1 MRRLLLFGLALVL
14 AGLVLASA
22 ASLDVDGGVLQVF
35 RIGVQVEVPSSL
47 TPTSSTPVTDSM
59 TTIITTTTSYPA
71 DETSTIVDPETP

>member
-59 TTIITTTTSYPA
+59 MTSITTTTSYPA